1 MDLHWA
7 NNIVFEFVK
16 NYFVAFVTRFEYGKD
31 ALLITINIGH
41 IVPATMKVV
50 ANKTSEHL
58 SMSFFYELK
67 KLGFF
72 PKACSLYQ
80 NMACFYRRVAFVF
93 WGKPY
98 NFDR

>member
-1 MDLHWA
+1 MLVRHRERTFRLNDHDYMDLHWA

-31 ALLITINIGH
+31 ALLITIKIVH

-58 SMSFFYELK
+58 SMSFFT
-67 KLGFF
+67 
-72 PKACSLYQ
+72 S
-80 NMACFYRRVAFVF
+80 
-93 WGKPY
+93 
-98 NFDR
+98 